1 MAGSGRRGSRR
12 DLLRGISNQRF
23 LITERHRDHDRA
35 STDMT
40 VHRPSFTSSRTC
52 PAFCGPITSVSIGV
66 TVGVGDG
73 GATVG
78 VTVGVGDGG
87 ATVGVTVGV
96 GDEGAAVGA
105 AVGVAVSVAVGA
117 SVEAAVTCVVSS

>member
-40 VHRPSFTSSRTC
+40 VHRP
-52 PAFCGPITSVSIGV
+52 IGV
-66 TVGVGDG
+66 LGPDTERHRPRHLGPATTRAPR
-73 GATVG
+73 GAT
-78 VTVGVGDGG
+78 TF
-87 ATVGVTVGV
+87 AHNFT
-96 GDEGAAVGA
+96 
-105 AVGVAVSVAVGA
+105 
-117 SVEAAVTCVVSS
+117 